1 MQAGRFNKILRVIL
15 ILNLSLF
22 CGEHAFA
29 FPKEIILI
37 RHADKLNQAKPGPF
51 LSPKGEIRSI
61 AFANYYLNKFSEPDY
76 IIATGPTDSGKGSSM
91 REIQTV
97 APLANI
103 LAERH
108 PQTGFTILRYYR
120 NKDSQEL
127 INDLLHDKK
136 YNGKIILI
144 CWHHAK
150 IPQLLK
156 GLGVA
161 HIQKKLD
168 INNFD
173 TVYVVKY
180 DSSGKI
186 TQFNLLEQQYTVLF
200 NGSWKEFYQKL
211 QV

>member
-1 MQAGRFNKILRVIL
+1 MQAGRFYKILSASFI
-15 ILNLSLF
+15 LSLSF
-22 CGEHAFA
+22 FSTGPAFA

-37 RHADKLNQAKPGPF
+37 RHADKLNQAKPGSF
-51 LSPKGEIRSI
+51 LSPKGEIRSV

-76 IIATGPTDSGKGSSM
+76 IIATDPTDSGKGSSM

-108 PQTGFTILRYYR
+108 PQTGFTILRHYR

-136 YNGKIILI
+136 YHGKIILI

-156 GLGVA
+156 GLGVTST
-161 HIQKKLD
+161 QKKLD

-180 DSSGKI
+180 DTSGNV
-186 TQFNLLEQQYTVLF
+186 TQFNLLEQQYNVLF
-200 NGSWKEFYQKL
+200 NGSWQEFYKKL
-211 QV
+211 PV